1 MESYYAKQLECLC
14 SQVRPGDR
22 EAMEAQKA
30 LEQNCEASGRSG
42 AEWRIYWIKS
52 AGVVRSEKLCLERKL
67 LWFFVRITVW

>member
-22 EAMEAQKA
+22 EAMEASKKA

-42 AEWRIYWIKS
+42 PNGGFTGKNR
-52 AGVVRSEKLCLERKL
+52 RSSPQ
-67 LWFFVRITVW
+67 